1 LGKKLKSQ
9 GIQHWDCFAGIFKF
23 LFGFQEMKIGK
34 HRQCVMIMT
43 EEEKK
48 KKTLEQGYILKTS
61 PLPNIKILMN

>member
-1 LGKKLKSQ
+1 
-9 GIQHWDCFAGIFKF
+9 
-23 LFGFQEMKIGK
+23 
-34 HRQCVMIMT
+34 MIMT